1 MTEASA
7 RTAAFATKRS
17 GVLCSNSAASV
28 QLSAALAEKAIDVFT
43 KPYRALVD
51 VLKVSERD
59 AHYRLSNQR
68 KFTALE
74 VARLLQSEDG
84 IQFLVVL
91 MEKARP
97 AWWKAILKM
106 GVLGSIEQRRQAEL
120 KLMRKVFDADK
131 HSASQYS
138 ASFRAQDPDFFSAV
152 LAGYDE
158 FAPAGGMDSSVD
170 SKGRGR

>member
-1 MTEASA
+1 MTATSA
-7 RTAAFATKRS
+7 RTARLATKRS

-28 QLSAALAEKAIDVFT
+28 QLSSSLAEKAADIFA

-51 VLKVSERD
+51 ILNISERD

-91 MEKARP
+91 MDKARP
-97 AWWKAILKM
+97 RWWKAVLKM

-131 HSASQYS
+131 NSATQFSN
-138 ASFRAQDPDFFSAV
+138 SFRAQDPDFFGAV

-158 FAPAGGMDSSVD
+158 LASVGAVDSSLD
-170 SKGRGR
+170 KGAKR

>member
-1 MTEASA
+1 MTATSA
-7 RTAAFATKRS
+7 RTAEPATKRS
-17 GVLCSNSAASV
+17 GALCSNSAASV
-28 QLSAALAEKAIDVFT
+28 QLSASLPKAAEKIFA

-51 VLKVSERD
+51 LLNVSERD

-91 MEKARP
+91 MDKARP
-97 AWWKAILKM
+97 RWWKAVLKM

-120 KLMRKVFDADK
+120 KLMRKVFDADGS
-131 HSASQYS
+131 SASQFTT
-138 ASFRAQDPDFFSAV
+138 SFRAQDPDFFGAV

-158 FAPAGGMDSSVD
+158 LSAPGGVD
-170 SKGRGR
+170 SAVAPKGARR